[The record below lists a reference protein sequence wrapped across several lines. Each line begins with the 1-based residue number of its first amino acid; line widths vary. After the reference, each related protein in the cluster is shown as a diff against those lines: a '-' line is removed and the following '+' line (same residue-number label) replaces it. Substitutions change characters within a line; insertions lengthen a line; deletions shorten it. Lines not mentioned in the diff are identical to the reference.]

1 MVEKAINYAKQFI
14 GVKYT
19 GWNPESGFPQ
29 KNCAPFWIDNKPP
42 PPIELIKK
50 NGLCCVG
57 LTNLIRRYTGL
68 QIPGLVDGELNF
80 LNFIGGTENWF
91 HYLKENNR
99 LKKIDY
105 KEKVPVGTLLLQ
117 NYNEI
122 DQGHV
127 AIIIDQDE
135 RGLFYSTKIHAIQ
148 HDIDDKYNTVIDH
161 KYNNVIDHK
170 YNKVLVEKFNDYFYY
185 SRYTHICYP
194 EDWILKN

>member
-14 GVKYT
+14 GVKYV
-19 GWNPESGFPQ
+19 GWNPESGSPQ
-29 KNCAPFWIDNKPP
+29 KNCAPFWIDNNPP

-57 LTNLIRRYTGL
+57 LTNLIRRYMDL
-68 QIPGLVDGELNF
+68 QIPGLVDDELNL

-135 RGLFYSTKIHAIQ
+135 RGLFYSTKIHAI
-148 HDIDDKYNTVIDH
+148 DH
-161 KYNNVIDHK
+161 SNKVDNK

>member
-14 GVKYT
+14 GVKYS
-19 GWNPESGFPQ
+19 GWNPESGFPK
-29 KNCAPFWIDNKPP
+29 KNCAPFWIDNKSP

-50 NGLCCVG
+50 DGLCCVG
-57 LTNLIRRYTGL
+57 LTNLIRRYMDL
-68 QIPGLVDGELNF
+68 QIPGLVDGELNL

-127 AIIIDQDE
+127 AIIIDQDK
-135 RGLFYSTKIHAIQ
+135 RGLFYSTKIHAI
-148 HDIDDKYNTVIDH
+148 DH
-161 KYNNVIDHK
+161 SNNVDNKYNNVIDNK